1 VCLGR
6 ARYMTPASDGAAVDQ
21 GAAAAVRNPCPL
33 DGLSG
38 PVVRSFGE
46 TVPKVLWVLR
56 QARYAGR
63 EALRM
68 DFLDGAFAQHLVHYG
83 YGAIFLIV
91 MMESGGIPMPGETI
105 LVSAAAYA
113 GTRHALDIR
122 YVIAAAAG
130 GAIVG
135 DNIGFWVGREFG
147 EPLLEKWGHLIG
159 LDARKRMLGR
169 FLFARYGGSIVF
181 FGRFVALLR
190 AFAALLAG
198 ANGLAPWRFFIFN
211 AAGGITWA
219 TIFGTGGYLLGEGIR
234 RIAGPV
240 GWAMLALA
248 VVIGFVLWRYYKKH
262 EETLLAKAEREMAR
276 QV

>member
-1 VCLGR
+1 
-6 ARYMTPASDGAAVDQ
+6 
-21 GAAAAVRNPCPL
+21 
-33 DGLSG
+33 
-38 PVVRSFGE
+38 
-46 TVPKVLWVLR
+46 
-56 QARYAGR
+56 
-63 EALRM
+63 M

-91 MMESGGIPMPGETI
+91 MIESAGIPMPGETI

-122 YVIAAAAG
+122 FVIAAAAA

-169 FLFARYGGSIVF
+169 FLFDRYGGSIVF
-181 FGRFVALLR
+181 LGRFVALLR

-211 AAGGITWA
+211 AAGGIIWA
-219 TIFGTGGYLLGEGIR
+219 TMHLGEAAR
-234 RIAGPV
+234 RARKSRAARGRCV
-240 GWAMLALA
+240 GTT
-248 VVIGFVLWRYYKKH
+248 GR
-262 EETLLAKAEREMAR
+262 RR
-276 QV
+276 G